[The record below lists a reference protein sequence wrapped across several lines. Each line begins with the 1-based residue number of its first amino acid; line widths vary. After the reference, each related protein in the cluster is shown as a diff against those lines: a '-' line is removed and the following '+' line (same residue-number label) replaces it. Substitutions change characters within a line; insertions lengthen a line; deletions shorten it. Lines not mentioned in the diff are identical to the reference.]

1 MLVGLRN
8 TSPSEIVGNGRGS
21 APAASTPRDTASI
34 KSSMPRWQL
43 LKPDG
48 VAAMPMTGRF
58 SIVGDSPMDRANE
71 RRRKR
76 EKSRSP

>member
-8 TSPSEIVGNGRGS
+8 TSPSDTVGNGRGS
-21 APAASTPRDTASI
+21 APAASTPRDTASTS
-34 KSSMPRWQL
+34 SSMPRWQL
-43 LKPDG
+43 LNPDG
-48 VAAMPMTGRF
+48 VAAMPMTGR
-58 SIVGDSPMDRANE
+58 SSNAEDNPMDRAKE

>member
-1 MLVGLRN
+1 
-8 TSPSEIVGNGRGS
+8 
-21 APAASTPRDTASI
+21 
-34 KSSMPRWQL
+34 MPRWQL

-48 VAAMPMTGRF
+48 VMAMPTIGLF
-58 SIVGDSPMDRANE
+58 SISVDRPIERAKE